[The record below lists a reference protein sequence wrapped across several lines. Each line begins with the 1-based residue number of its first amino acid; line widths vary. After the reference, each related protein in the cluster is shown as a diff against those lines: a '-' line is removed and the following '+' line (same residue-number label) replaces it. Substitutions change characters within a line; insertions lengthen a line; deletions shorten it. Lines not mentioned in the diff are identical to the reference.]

1 MPTATIHPSTA
12 APFAAHAHICQ
23 AVSVHAAAIHEML
36 LNTLSMSSRCYP
48 AIEAATTAADS

>member
-1 MPTATIHPSTA
+1 MPNATLHPFTA
-12 APFAAHAHICQ
+12 AWFAAQRAQSQ